1 MGKDVLSNRQKK
13 AIKLLG
19 MLSLVRWYSIIL
31 LALAQYLAAFFV
43 FNPNSP
49 KILLL
54 LDFKLHG
61 IVLATAILIAA
72 GYIINAFYDFEK
84 DLINKPQETIIN
96 TVVSSNS
103 SLNIYIALNFLGLLV
118 AFLSSAKIFLFFF
131 GFSFA
136 LWFYSHKLQK
146 IAFLRELSASLL
158 TVSAFFSIALHYNRL
173 DISVFV
179 YGSMLFSI
187 ILIREFI
194 KEFINQQG
202 DVLYGYNTFL
212 VKYGKRKTKNL
223 IKTLILLSLIIPF
236 TYNHLAPGDNA
247 ILILV
252 IQSIGLVF
260 SGFYIIKRDSKQSLE
275 SLNTFYKILM
285 VLGIIGI
292 PLVT

>member
-1 MGKDVLSNRQKK
+1 MEKKHLSNRQIK

-31 LALAQYLAAFFV
+31 IALAQYLAAFFV

-49 KILLL
+49 KALLL

-61 IVLATAILIAA
+61 IILATAILIAA

-84 DLINKPQETIIN
+84 DLVNKPQETIIN

-103 SLNIYIALNFLGLLV
+103 SLNIYIALNFLGLLI
-118 AFLSSAKIFLFFF
+118 AFLSSTNIFLFFF

-146 IAFLRELSASLL
+146 IAFLREFTASIL
-158 TVSAFFSIALHYNRL
+158 TVSSFFSIALHFNRL
-173 DISVFV
+173 DAHVFV
-179 YGSMLFSI
+179 YGSMLFTI

-194 KEFINQQG
+194 KEFINQPG

-212 VKYGKRKTKNL
+212 VKYGKKKTKMLINL
-223 IKTLILLSLIIPF
+223 FITLSLFIPF
-236 TYNHLAPGDNA
+236 VYHWVAPADKA
-247 ILILV
+247 IYIIIVQCIALIV
-252 IQSIGLVF
+252 
-260 SGFYIIKRDSKQSLE
+260 SGIVLIKRDSKQNLE
-275 SLNTFYKILM
+275 SLNTFYKFLM
-285 VLGIIGI
+285 VLGILGI
-292 PLVT
+292 PFVS